1 MRETLTNLNSIIPT
15 AGNATRLYPHTL
27 FQQKA
32 MLPMGSPDKRVV
44 DSAIDI
50 AQQTNETYMTLH
62 WDEEYTKPL
71 LGHIATRN
79 SEITTFRDRH
89 IMGAASLIEF
99 SDELFENDIEKDTII
114 LPADH
119 IIEGLDVEDFYLTHK
134 NLGDDVTILLVPPKD
149 YGQYVGVSENIAVDI
164 STDRSSFT
172 LSSSGIYIIRNKAML
187 EWAAM
192 EKKQGWAGETRSM
205 LQDFITPNAYKGQA
219 SVYKLHESGY
229 WDDVGT
235 LRRYYLNNMRL
246 SGGENVIDNNVEI
259 SSNAKIR
266 RSIVLGGV
274 AVTDLY
280 RINKEIVSQNDNIL
294 YRTRIES

>member
-134 NLGDDVTILLVPPKD
+134 NLG
-149 YGQYVGVSENIAVDI
+149 VSENIAVDI

-205 LQDFITPNAYKGQA
+205 LQDFITPNVYKGQA

-294 YRTRIES
+294 YRTRIEL